1 MLKVAILDDYQ
12 NVSQQFVDIEK
23 LSGKYE
29 FKIFSK
35 PFIDEAEAIEQL
47 SDFEALLI
55 MRERTPITKNLIDNL
70 TKLKFVITSGLRN
83 RSIDLDTAKKRKIIV
98 CGTEINSNPTPEL
111 TWSLILGLAR
121 NFKEEID
128 NMYQGYWQTTLGVE
142 LKGKILGL
150 VGLGRVGSEVAK
162 VGKAFGMEVMA
173 WSENLNLDKC
183 KELNVLPCSKDDLI
197 KNSDFLSIHVQGG
210 ERYKDCI
217 TIKELDK
224 MKKTAFLINTSRGGV
239 LNERDATHTLTLR
252 KDIHLV
258 LDVFEGEPRAEPAL
272 VRVTHLITP
281 HIAGYSRRAKHLA
294 ARQVAKALVGFFELD
309 IPQSNESADSID
321 QMRLEL
327 VTGKPDEVWQVAL
340 QCFDLRAI
348 SDSFKRGVRQGDSEG
363 IFDYLRKQ
371 CSGRPEYA
379 EYSAG
384 GQMTVQ
390 TSDYLAGLGFALD
403 RESGRSE
410 LVTRS

>member
-29 FKIFSK
+29 FKIFSEA
-35 PFIDEAEAIEQL
+35 FADEADAIEQL

-83 RSIDLDTAKKRKIIV
+83 RSIDLETAKKRKIIV
-98 CGTEINSNPTPEL
+98 CGTEMNINPTPEL

-150 VGLGRVGSEVAK
+150 SGLGRVGTEFAK
-162 VGKAFGMEVMA
+162 IGKAFGMEVMA

-210 ERYKDCI
+210 ERYKNCI

-224 MKKTAFLINTSRGGV
+224 MKKTAFLINTSRGPIV
-239 LNERDATHTLTLR
+239 NEDDLIVALSTNE
-252 KDIHLV
+252 IAGAG
-258 LDVFEGEPRAEPAL
+258 LDVYEKEPLPENNKLRFLPNAL
-272 VRVTHLITP
+272 LTP
-281 HIAGYSRRAKHLA
+281 HIGYVTAENYSIFYT
-294 ARQVAKALVGFFELD
+294 QMIEALEACV
-309 IPQSNESADSID
+309 N
-321 QMRLEL
+321 
-327 VTGKPDEVWQVAL
+327 GKPIRVIE
-340 QCFDLRAI
+340 
-348 SDSFKRGVRQGDSEG
+348 
-363 IFDYLRKQ
+363 
-371 CSGRPEYA
+371 
-379 EYSAG
+379 
-384 GQMTVQ
+384 
-390 TSDYLAGLGFALD
+390 
-403 RESGRSE
+403 
-410 LVTRS
+410 